1 MLHNL
6 IDSYLVFRLKVK
18 RDPEAF
24 ARLYD
29 RYVGAIYRFVF
40 LKLPTKEEAQD
51 VTAETFT
58 KAWQYICDNHSIT
71 NMRALLYRI
80 ARNLIADHYRRAAPA
95 PLSMDAAV
103 VTFQADAAS
112 SILERLEH
120 QISDGGQGR
129 ELIEAR
135 ADIALLLK
143 QFDRLKEDYRD
154 VLSLRLIDEL
164 PFQDI
169 ANVLEK
175 KTGHVRVIYHRAL
188 KALKEFDTDTPL

>member
-6 IDSYLVFRLKVK
+6 IDSYLVFRLKAK

-95 PLSMDAAV
+95 SLSLDAAV